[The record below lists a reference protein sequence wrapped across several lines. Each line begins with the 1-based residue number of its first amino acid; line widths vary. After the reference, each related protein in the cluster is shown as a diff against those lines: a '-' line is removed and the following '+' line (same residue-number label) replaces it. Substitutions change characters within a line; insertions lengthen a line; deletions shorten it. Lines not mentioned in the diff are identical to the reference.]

1 MACAYF
7 WHMNQ
12 LKSLIILSILLF
24 LLLISFFTG
33 RLQAQEG
40 ITGDF
45 RLMENDGKI
54 LLHWVIREGN
64 TCDGVRVYRSAD
76 GSFFQEIGR
85 IEGICGSPFSAV
97 AYDFTDSLP
106 LLNQLAYYRLE
117 LGNLGFSATLSIF
130 LPDLSGQNYRVVPN
144 PASDAA
150 TIYFENPLQQDR
162 QITLFSLSGE
172 RIYQLQT
179 NGSDFKL
186 LLQWLKPGIY
196 LFMIS
201 DVFQKNLIKG
211 KLLHI

>member
-1 MACAYF
+1 M
-7 WHMNQ
+7 
-12 LKSLIILSILLF
+12 SF
-24 LLLISFFTG
+24 LAG
-33 RLQAQEG
+33 RLHSQEG

-45 RLMENDGKI
+45 RLTESDGKI

-117 LGNLGFSATLSIF
+117 LGNLGFSAILSIF
-130 LPDLSGQNYRVVPN
+130 LPELSKQNYRVVPN
-144 PASDAA
+144 PATDAA
-150 TIYFENPLQQDR
+150 TIYFENPMQQDR
-162 QITLFSLSGE
+162 QLTLFSLSGE
-172 RIYQLQT
+172 QIYQSQT

-186 LLQWLKPGIY
+186 LLHRLQPGIY
-196 LFMIS
+196 LFKIS
-201 DVFQKNLIKG
+201 DEFQKNPIKG
-211 KLLHI
+211 KLLRI